1 MTEAEART
9 VGLVGIGLMGSA
21 IAARLHLAGFK
32 VLGWDISPLQRAA
45 FAQQGGEVARDALQ
59 VFIDC
64 EVVLLSLPTH
74 ETVDELLTAT
84 LPCRRPGR
92 IIIDTSTGDPDVATK
107 LAGTLAEHG
116 VEYLDATISGSSEQ
130 IRSNSA
136 VLLIGATP
144 AGLDRSQF
152 ILASLAE
159 RRIHVGAPGSGAQ
172 MKLVT
177 NLVLGLNRAALA
189 EGLAYADSLGL
200 PPHQTLEIL
209 RQSMAYSKIM
219 DTKGEKMIARDF
231 SPQAKLSQHA
241 KDVSLILQQAKGR
254 QTELPLTQTHQA
266 LLQKAIELGFGEC
279 DNSAL
284 IESYRSQ
291 ATANQE
297 CP

>member
-1 MTEAEART
+1 MTEAEVRS
-9 VGLVGIGLMGSA
+9 VGLIGIGLMGSA
-21 IAARLHLAGFK
+21 IAARLHTAGFE

-45 FAQQGGEVARDALQ
+45 FAQQGGEVASDVLQ
-59 VFIDC
+59 VFKDREFI
-64 EVVLLSLPTH
+64 LLSLPTH
-74 ETVDELLTAT
+74 EIVHELLSAAQ
-84 LPCRRPGR
+84 LSLRPGQ

-107 LAGTLAEHG
+107 LAATLAERG
-116 VEYLDATISGSSEQ
+116 VDYLDATISGSSEQ
-130 IRSNSA
+130 VRSNSA

-144 AGLDRSQF
+144 EALKRSEF
-152 ILASLAE
+152 ILAALAE
-159 RRIHVGAPGSGAQ
+159 KRIHVGAPGSGAQ

-189 EGLAYADSLGL
+189 EGLAYAHSLGL

-241 KDVSLILQQAKGR
+241 KDVALILQQAQRGR
-254 QTELPLTQTHQA
+254 IELPLSHAHQKI
-266 LLQKAIELGFGEC
+266 LQHAIELGLGES

-284 IESYRSQ
+284 IETYRGQTS
-291 ATANQE
+291 TPQE
-297 CP
+297 RP